1 MSTASPAPVS
11 TPPVEPGIVV
21 GKSAHE
27 IRLLL
32 RMTNRHGLI
41 AGATGTGKTV
51 TLRVLAEGLSRA
63 GVPVFMA
70 DVKGDLAGMALAGA
84 ANEKFVARA
93 KELGVADFAFRPA
106 PVMFWDLLGQ
116 QGHPVRATISDL
128 GPLLLGRLLDLNETQ
143 NGVMTVVFK
152 VADEQGLLL
161 LDLKDL
167 QAMLA
172 HVGQNAKEY
181 STRYGNVSPASVAA
195 IQRGLLTLEGQGADR
210 FFGEPALDIHDLLR
224 VDAAGHGVVNI
235 LAADQLMATPKLY
248 ATFLLWLLAELFE
261 QLPEVGDLDRPK
273 LVFFF
278 DEAHLLFDEVP
289 KVVLDKIEQVVRLV
303 RSKGVGVY
311 FVSQNPLDIPV
322 SVLGQLGN
330 RVQHALRAFTPKD
343 QKAVRSA
350 AETFRSDGSFDVSQ
364 AISELAVG
372 EALASMLDVAGSPL
386 AVERAK
392 IAPPESR
399 LGAIAPDER
408 QQIIRASIF
417 FGRYDKAVD
426 RESAYELLKK
436 RNEAAKSAEEA
447 SKKGGRRSS
456 RQTPGEAV
464 FMSTLR
470 AVGTQ
475 LGHAIVRGIM
485 GSLGGRRRR

>member
-1 MSTASPAPVS
+1 MATITPESGSAPPLDPS
-11 TPPVEPGIVV
+11 ILV
-21 GKSAHE
+21 GKGSGE

-70 DVKGDLAGMALAGA
+70 DVKGDLAGMALPGV
-84 ANEKFVARA
+84 ANEKFAARA
-93 KELGVADFAFRPA
+93 KELGVADFAFRA
-106 PVMFWDLLGQ
+106 VPVTFWDLLGQ

-128 GPLLLGRLLDLNETQ
+128 GPLLLGRLLGLNETQ

-172 HVGQNAKEY
+172 HVGENSKEY

-195 IQRGLLTLEGQGADR
+195 IQRGLLSLEGQGADR
-210 FFGEPALDIHDLLR
+210 FFGEPALDIHDFLR
-224 VDAAGHGVVNI
+224 VDATGHGVVNI

-261 QLPEVGDLDRPK
+261 QLPEVGDLERPK

-322 SVLGQLGN
+322 SVLGQMGN
-330 RVQHALRAFTPKD
+330 RVQHALRAFTPRD

-350 AETFRSDGSFDVSQ
+350 AETFRSDGSFDVSEV
-364 AISELAVG
+364 ISELAVG
-372 EALASMLDVAGSPL
+372 EALASMLDVGGSPL

-399 LGAIAPDER
+399 LGAITPDER
-408 QQIIRASIF
+408 QQLIRASTL
-417 FGRYDKAVD
+417 FGRYDKVID
-426 RESAYELLKK
+426 RESAYELLKE
-436 RNEAAKSAEEA
+436 RHEDAKNAEKPVKDA
-447 SKKGGRRSS
+447 RRSS
-456 RQTPGEAV
+456 RQTPTEAV

-470 AVGTQ
+470 SFGTQ
-475 LGHAIVRGIM
+475 LGHAIVRGIL